1 NCLVNTGRFKS
12 LIKLS
17 GLPRKAPD
25 FSTLCRRQKDS
36 DVNVRYTPSSAGL
49 HLLIDSTG
57 IKFLGE
63 GEWKTKKHGAE
74 RRRQWRK
81 VHIGI
86 DESNLQVRAIVVTTN
101 DVGDSPVVP
110 ELLKQIPVDEPI
122 TSLTGD
128 GAYDTK
134 TVYEAC
140 HERQIMPII
149 APRKRAQMRKGATFA
164 TRNEAI
170 KACRR
175 LGRSVWKEWSGYH
188 HRSLVETKM
197 NCIKKLGERV
207 KAKTYERQVFELN
220 ARASIFN
227 RFTELGYPQTV
238 SMG

>member
-1 NCLVNTGRFKS
+1 
-12 LIKLS
+12 
-17 GLPRKAPD
+17 
-25 FSTLCRRQKDS
+25 
-36 DVNVRYTPSSAGL
+36 VNVRYTLSSGGL

-57 IKFLGE
+57 MKFLGE
-63 GEWKTKKHGAE
+63 GEWKTKKHAAE

-86 DESNLQVRAIVVTTN
+86 DEDNLQVRAIVVTTN

-140 HERQIMPII
+140 HERHILLII
-149 APRKRAQMRKGATFA
+149 PPCKRAQMRKGAAFA

-188 HRSLVETKM
+188 RRSLVETKM

-207 KAKTYERQVFELN
+207 KAKTFERKVVELN
-220 ARASIFN
+220 VRASILN
-227 RFTELGYPQTV
+227 RFTELICPQTV